1 MEAAELIV
9 GTQARAEAWAEID
22 RELVAQAAAIP
33 FAWDKQPNI
42 EANDVAGVGDV
53 WNIGAWD
60 YSFTS
65 LK

>member
-1 MEAAELIV
+1 V
-9 GTQARAEAWAEID
+9 GTQARAAAWGAID
-22 RELVAQAAAIP
+22 RELVALAAAIP
-33 FAWDKQPNI
+33 FAFDKEPNI
-42 EANDVAGVGDV
+42 KAGDVAGVGDV